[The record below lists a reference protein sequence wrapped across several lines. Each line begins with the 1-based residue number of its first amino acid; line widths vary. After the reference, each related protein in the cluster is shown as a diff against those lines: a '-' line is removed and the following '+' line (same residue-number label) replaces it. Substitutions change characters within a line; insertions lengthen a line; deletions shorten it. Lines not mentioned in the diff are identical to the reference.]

1 MRYQLVTLEA
11 ANTVGRAFAGRKAV
25 LPEQAKNVQATMS
38 WAGDVAQ
45 MIAELL
51 FNEKAR
57 GETFTVSTSEHRTW
71 GEIAGYYNDICG
83 LETVWVDKED
93 YIHILDPHQCYPG
106 IRWQLEYDRLFDR
119 IIDNSKVLAATGM
132 KQAELC
138 PLYDGLKKEIT
149 RCPRDFRWAVDERM
163 DAYLE
168 NMR

>member
-1 MRYQLVTLEA
+1 M
-11 ANTVGRAFAGRKAV
+11 
-25 LPEQAKNVQATMS
+25 
-38 WAGDVAQ
+38 
-45 MIAELL
+45 
-51 FNEKAR
+51 
-57 GETFTVSTSEHRTW
+57 
-71 GEIAGYYNDICG
+71 
-83 LETVWVDKED
+83 DKED
-93 YIHILDPHQCYPG
+93 YIRILDPHQCYPG